1 MPLEEYRRKRDFSR
15 TPEPR
20 GGEGEP
26 SSAPASGALFPGW
39 AALPGGGRFCVQM
52 HRASRLH
59 WDLRLEHDGV
69 LLSWAV
75 PKGPTLDPA
84 QKRLAMRV
92 EDHPI
97 EYGDF
102 EGVIPSGYGAGTVML
117 WDAGVVEWEPETAVD
132 VDAAL
137 RKGDVKFVLDGV
149 KLHGRFALVHTG
161 GRAQAGGSAPN
172 AWLLIKKRDDAAV
185 PGDDAAARAVSVK
198 TGRAMEEIAA
208 GRGADPGEIWRSGED
223 GGQLAAL
230 LDGAPRRDLP
240 RDLRPMLAERID
252 QPFDSDA
259 WVWELKY
266 DGVRALAT
274 VGDGA
279 VVLRSR
285 TGRDE
290 TVRYPEL
297 QRLAAAMLLRDA
309 VLDGEIV
316 AFAED
321 GTPSFERLQ
330 SRINVSRASDIA
342 RGQAE
347 VAVTYCVFDLLS
359 AAGRDLRHLPLLQR
373 KHALRAVLRDAPGLL
388 YVDHIDGQ
396 GAAFFEAVRGRG
408 LEGVV
413 GKRADSRYEAGRRSR
428 NWVKVKAWNT
438 QDCVIAGWTSGRAG
452 RGALGAL
459 VLGVYEPGDDKRRS
473 RPRLVHAGQV
483 GSGLDG
489 ATMRD
494 LLGMLEP
501 LRTDASPFDG
511 PPPQTDQPATWVAPK
526 LVCEARFTE
535 WTSSGTLRH
544 PTFLRLRPD
553 VAPQDCVR
561 ERPLSSAAVLAD
573 DAASTGKN
581 QPKQAAAG
589 RRAART
595 MRTTVTP
602 QTSDAALATDPPAAV
617 PDVVPWNGPSPELAD
632 ALERLQRCK
641 ANDHWEVAGRRIRLS
656 NLDKVFWPGE
666 GYTKRDLIAHN
677 VRFGEL
683 MLPYLRDRPL
693 STHVFPDGI
702 TGAHFWRKDKPSHAP
717 EWIESWRYD
726 GEEASKDWIIPR
738 EVATLAW
745 VANAGVVDLHP
756 WHSRHDAPYQPDWAV
771 FDLDPFEPAT
781 FADVVDVAKLVKA
794 ALDHLGMRGLLK
806 TSGQTG
812 LQIYVPIRR
821 GPTYDVV
828 RHWVEDVAR
837 AIGRV
842 LPDKITWDWA
852 VSRRAGRL
860 RIDYTQNIL
869 NKTLAAP
876 YSLRPEPGAP
886 MSMPIAWEELD
897 DPGLRPDGWNIGNAE
912 ARVRAT
918 GDLFSGVLRGDQDLP
933 VS

>member
-20 GGEGEP
+20 GGEREH
-26 SSAPASGALFPGW
+26 SPAGVETAGALFPGW
-39 AALPGGGRFCVQM
+39 EALPVGRRLCVQM

-59 WDLRLEHDGV
+59 WDLRLEHNGV

-75 PKGPTLDPA
+75 PKGPTLDPT
-84 QKRLAMRV
+84 QKRLAIHV

-137 RKGDVKFVLDGV
+137 RTGDLKFVLDGV
-149 KLHGRFALVHTG
+149 KLRGRFALVHTG
-161 GRAQAGGSAPN
+161 ARSRASGGAEN
-172 AWLLIKKRDDAAV
+172 AWLLIKKRDGAAV
-185 PGDDAAARAVSVK
+185 PGYDAADHAVSVK
-198 TGRAMEEIAA
+198 TARSMEEIAA
-208 GRGADPGEIWRSGED
+208 GKGADPEEIWRSGED

-230 LDGAPRRDLP
+230 LDGAPQRDLA

-252 QPFDSDA
+252 RPFDRDG

-266 DGVRALAT
+266 DGVRALAL
-274 VGDGA
+274 VREGK

-285 TGRDE
+285 KGRDE
-290 TVRYPEL
+290 TARYPEV
-297 QRLAAAMLLRDA
+297 QRVADALLLRDA
-309 VLDGEIV
+309 VVDGELV
-316 AFAED
+316 AFTED

-330 SRINVSRASDIA
+330 SRINVSRAADIA
-342 RGQAE
+342 RAQAE
-347 VAVTYCVFDLLS
+347 TPVTFCAFDLLY
-359 AAGRDLRHLPLLQR
+359 AAGRDLRDLPLVQR
-373 KHALRAVLRDAPGLL
+373 KRALRAVLHDAPGVL
-388 YVDHIDGQ
+388 YADHVEADGV
-396 GAAFFEAVRGRG
+396 AFFEAVRGRD

-413 GKRADSRYEAGRRSR
+413 GKQADSRYEAGRRSR
-428 NWVKVKAWNT
+428 HWVKVKAWNT
-438 QDCVIAGWTSGRAG
+438 QDCVIAGWTAGRAG

-459 VLGVYEPGDDKRRS
+459 VLGVNEPNDDGYGAGRRI
-473 RPRLVHAGQV
+473 RLVHVGQA

-489 ATMRD
+489 PTMRR
-494 LLGMLEP
+494 LLETLEP
-501 LRTDASPFDG
+501 LRTAASPFDG
-511 PPPQTDQPATWVAPK
+511 PPPQTDQAVSWVKPE
-526 LVCEARFTE
+526 LVCEVRFSE

-544 PTFLRLRPD
+544 PTFLRMRPD
-553 VAPQDCVR
+553 VVPEDCVR
-561 ERPLSSAAVLAD
+561 ERPLPAAAVFD
-573 DAASTGKN
+573 DTANNGENSQTRTSVRPRA
-581 QPKQAAAG
+581 KQAPRDPDPAPPE
-589 RRAART
+589 
-595 MRTTVTP
+595 V
-602 QTSDAALATDPPAAV
+602 SDDI
-617 PDVVPWNGPSPELAD
+617 PDVVPWNGPSPEIAD
-632 ALERLQRCK
+632 ALERLQRCT

-656 NLDKVFWPGE
+656 NLDKVFWPDE
-666 GYTKRDLIAHN
+666 GITKRDLIAHN

-717 EWIESWRYD
+717 EWIESWRYV
-726 GEEASKDWIIPR
+726 GEDASKDWIIPR

-745 VANAGVVDLHP
+745 VANAGVIDLHP
-756 WHSRHDAPYQPDWAV
+756 WHSRHDAAYQPDWAV

-781 FADVVDVAKLVKA
+781 FADVVEVAKLVKA
-794 ALDHLGMRGLLK
+794 ALDHLGLRGLPK

-828 RHWVEDVAR
+828 RGWVEDVAR

-876 YSLRPEPGAP
+876 YSLRPERGGPV
-886 MSMPIAWEELD
+886 SMPIAWEELD
-897 DPGLRPDGWNIGNAE
+897 DPKLRPDGWNIRTAE

-918 GDLFSGVLRGDQDLP
+918 GDLFRGVLRGDQDLP
-933 VS
+933 LS